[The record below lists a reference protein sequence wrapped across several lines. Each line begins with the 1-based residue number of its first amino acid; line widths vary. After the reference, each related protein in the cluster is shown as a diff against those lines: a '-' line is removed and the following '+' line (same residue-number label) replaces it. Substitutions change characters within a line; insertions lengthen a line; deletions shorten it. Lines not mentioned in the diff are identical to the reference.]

1 MNLYVFIL
9 NTHPNNIPDSLTHD
23 QVPFYFIFKI
33 FWLRWVFTE
42 ACRLSS
48 SEACGILVSQP
59 GMELLSWVLKGRF
72 LTTKPLG
79 KSLPSLKYFTHF

>member
-9 NTHPNNIPDSLTHD
+9 ITHPNNIPDSLTYD
-23 QVPFYFIFKI
+23 QIPFYFIFKI
-33 FWLRWVFTE
+33 FWLHWVFTE
-42 ACRLSS
+42 ACRLSC

-59 GMELLSWVLKGRF
+59 WMELLSCVLKGRF

-79 KSLPSLKYFTHF
+79 KSLPSL